1 MTQLKGVP
9 IDVVR
14 FRLGDFSCVV
24 LCDGNETL
32 TENDVTSMF
41 TKDAERMLAAFRS
54 LDTPLGFSRNILL
67 VETAAKRV
75 LIDTGNGQVDPADP
89 GQFLDHLRTAN
100 ITPESIDTVV
110 ISHYHGDH
118 IGALLDSAG
127 HPTFVNARLIVPKLE
142 HDYWMREDVLA
153 EMDQETATG
162 LRQTFA
168 AYTSGLTLLDSTADI
183 EPGIRYVPALGHS
196 PGHQAVSIE
205 SQGARLLHLVDTLHM
220 PIQLNAV
227 DVSAFDFQPDI
238 AIDTRRAMLAR
249 TESEN
254 LLVLAYHF
262 PFPGLGHVKRTG
274 DLLAWEP
281 YLIPTHSTTKP

>member
-32 TENDVTSMF
+32 REEDITNMF
-41 TKDAERMLAAFRS
+41 TKDGERMLAEFRS

-67 VETAAKRV
+67 VETGTKRV

-118 IGALLDSAG
+118 IGALLDGAG
-127 HPTFVNARLIVPKLE
+127 HPTFVNARLVVPKLE

-153 EMDQETATG
+153 EMDEETATG
-162 LRQTFA
+162 LRKTFA
-168 AYTSGLTLLDSTADI
+168 AYASRLILLDDTADI
-183 EPGIRYVPALGHS
+183 EPGIRYVPAVGHS

-205 SQGARLLHLVDTLHM
+205 SQGARLLHLVDTFHM
-220 PIQLNAV
+220 PIQLNAA

-238 AIDTRRAMLAR
+238 ATDTRRAMLAR
-249 TESEN
+249 TDVN
-254 LLVLAYHF
+254 LLVLGYHF

-281 YLIPTHSTTKP
+281 YLI

>member
-1 MTQLKGVP
+1 MTQLKGGP

-32 TENDVTSMF
+32 REEDITNMF
-41 TKDAERMLAAFRS
+41 TKDAERMLAAFRTFP
-54 LDTPLGFSRNILL
+54 TPLGFSRNILL
-67 VETAAKRV
+67 VETGTKRV

-127 HPTFVNARLIVPKLE
+127 HPTFVNARLVVPRLE

-153 EMDQETATG
+153 EMDEETATG

-168 AYTSGLTLLDSTADI
+168 AYASRLTLLDGTTDI
-183 EPGIRYVPALGHS
+183 EPGIRYVPAVGHS

-205 SQGARLLHLVDTLHM
+205 SQGERLLHLVDTFHM
-220 PIQLNAV
+220 PIQLNAA

-238 AIDTRRAMLAR
+238 AADTRRAMLAQ
-249 TESEN
+249 TDEN
-254 LLVLAYHF
+254 LLVLGYHF

-281 YLIPTHSTTKP
+281 YHI

>member
-1 MTQLKGVP
+1 MTQLKGALT
-9 IDVVR
+9 DVVR

-32 TENDVTSMF
+32 REEDIINMF
-41 TKDAERMLAAFRS
+41 TQDAERMLTAFRAFP
-54 LDTPLGFSRNILL
+54 TPLGFSRNILL
-67 VETAAKRV
+67 VETGAKRV

-89 GQFLDHLRTAN
+89 GHLLDNLRTAN
-100 ITPESIDTVV
+100 ITPGSIDTVV

-118 IGALLDSAG
+118 IGGLLDSAG
-127 HPTFVNARLIVPKLE
+127 HPTFVNARLVVPKLE

-153 EMDQETATG
+153 GMDQETATG
-162 LRQTFA
+162 LHQTFA
-168 AYTSGLTLLDSTADI
+168 AYASGLTMLDSTADI

-205 SQGARLLHLVDTLHM
+205 SQDARLLHLVDALHM
-220 PIQLNAV
+220 PIQLNAL

-254 LLVLAYHF
+254 LLALAYHF
-262 PFPGLGHVKRTG
+262 PFPGVGHVKRTG

>member
-1 MTQLKGVP
+1 
-9 IDVVR
+9 
-14 FRLGDFSCVV
+14 
-24 LCDGNETL
+24 
-32 TENDVTSMF
+32 
-41 TKDAERMLAAFRS
+41 MLAAFRS

-89 GQFLDHLRTAN
+89 GHLLDNLRTAN
-100 ITPESIDTVV
+100 ITPESIDMVV

-127 HPTFVNARLIVPKLE
+127 HPTFVNARLVVPKLE

-162 LRQTFA
+162 LRQTFT
-168 AYTSGLTLLDSTADI
+168 AYASRLTLLDGTADI
-183 EPGIRYVPALGHS
+183 EQGIRYLPAVGHS

-205 SQGARLLHLVDTLHM
+205 SQGARLLHLVDTFHM
-220 PIQLNAV
+220 PIQLNAA
-227 DVSAFDFQPDI
+227 DVSAFDFQPDV
-238 AIDTRRAMLAR
+238 ATDTRRAMLAR
-249 TESEN
+249 TDEN
-254 LLVLAYHF
+254 LLVLGYHF

-281 YLIPTHSTTKP
+281 YRIPTQFNN

>member
-32 TENDVTSMF
+32 REEDITSMF
-41 TKDAERMLAAFRS
+41 AKDAERMLAAFRAFHS
-54 LDTPLGFSRNILL
+54 PLGFSRNILL

-75 LIDTGNGQVDPADP
+75 LIDTGNGLDPADP
-89 GQFLDHLRTAN
+89 GHLLDHLRTAD
-100 ITPESIDTVV
+100 ITPGSIDTVV
-110 ISHYHGDH
+110 ITHYHGDH
-118 IGALLDSAG
+118 IGGLLDSAG
-127 HPTFVNARLIVPKLE
+127 HPTFVNARLVVPKLE
-142 HDYWMREDVLA
+142 HDFWMREDVLA
-153 EMDQETATG
+153 EMDEETASG

-168 AYTSGLTLLDSTADI
+168 AYTSRLTLLDSTADI

-238 AIDTRRAMLAR
+238 ANDTRRAMLAR
-249 TESEN
+249 TEFEN

-262 PFPGLGHVKRTG
+262 PFPGLGHFKRTG

-281 YLIPTHSTTKP
+281 YLISTHSTH

>member
-9 IDVVR
+9 MDGVR

-32 TENDVTSMF
+32 TEEDVTSMF
-41 TKDAERMLAAFRS
+41 TKDAERMLAALRA
-54 LDTPLGFSRNILL
+54 LHTPLGFSRNILL

-75 LIDTGNGQVDPADP
+75 LFDTGNGQVDPADP
-89 GQFLDHLRTAN
+89 GHLLDNLRTAN

-118 IGALLDSAG
+118 IGGLLDSAG
-127 HPTFVNARLIVPKLE
+127 YPTFVNARLVVPKLE

-153 EMDQETATG
+153 GMDQETATQ

-168 AYTSGLTLLDSTADI
+168 AYAKGLTLLDSTADI

-205 SQGARLLHLVDTLHM
+205 SQGARLLHLVDAIHM

-238 AIDTRRAMLAR
+238 AIATRRAMLAR

-274 DLLAWEP
+274 DLIAWEP
-281 YLIPTHSTTKP
+281 YLIPAHSTTQP

>member
-1 MTQLKGVP
+1 MTQLKEAP

-41 TKDAERMLAAFRS
+41 TEDAERMLAAFRT

-75 LIDTGNGQVDPADP
+75 LIDTGNGQGDPADP
-89 GQFLDHLRTAN
+89 GHLLDSLRTAN

-110 ISHYHGDH
+110 ISHFDGDH
-118 IGALLDSAG
+118 IGGLLDSTG
-127 HPTFVNARLIVPKLE
+127 QPTFVNARLVAPKPE
-142 HDYWMREDVLA
+142 HDYWMREDDLA
-153 EMDQETATG
+153 EMDEETATG

-168 AYTSGLTLLDSTADI
+168 AYASRLTLLDSPADI

-220 PIQLNAV
+220 PIQLNAL
-227 DVSAFDFQPDI
+227 DVSAFDFQPDL
-238 AIDTRRAMLAR
+238 AIDTRRAILAR
-249 TESEN
+249 TEFEN
-254 LLVLAYHF
+254 LLVLGYHF

-281 YLIPTHSTTKP
+281 YLIPTHSTIKP

>member
-9 IDVVR
+9 INVVR

-41 TKDAERMLAAFRS
+41 TQDAERMLAAFRT

-67 VETAAKRV
+67 VETATKRV

-89 GQFLDHLRTAN
+89 GHLLDHLRTAN

-118 IGALLDSAG
+118 IGGLLDSAG
-127 HPTFVNARLIVPKLE
+127 QPTFVNARLVAPKQE
-142 HDYWMREDVLA
+142 HDFWMCEDVLA
-153 EMDQETATG
+153 EMDEETASG

-168 AYTSGLTLLDSTADI
+168 AYASGLTLLDSTADI
-183 EPGIRYVPALGHS
+183 E
-196 PGHQAVSIE
+196 
-205 SQGARLLHLVDTLHM
+205 
-220 PIQLNAV
+220 
-227 DVSAFDFQPDI
+227 
-238 AIDTRRAMLAR
+238 
-249 TESEN
+249 
-254 LLVLAYHF
+254 
-262 PFPGLGHVKRTG
+262 
-274 DLLAWEP
+274 
-281 YLIPTHSTTKP
+281 

>member
-1 MTQLKGVP
+1 
-9 IDVVR
+9 
-14 FRLGDFSCVV
+14 
-24 LCDGNETL
+24 
-32 TENDVTSMF
+32 
-41 TKDAERMLAAFRS
+41 MLAAFRT
-54 LDTPLGFSRNILL
+54 LQTPLGFSRNILL

-75 LIDTGNGQVDPADP
+75 LIDSGNGQVDPADP
-89 GQFLDHLRTAN
+89 GHLLDNLHTAN

-110 ISHYHGDH
+110 ITHYHGDH
-118 IGALLDSAG
+118 IGALLDRAG
-127 HPTFVNARLIVPKLE
+127 HPTFVNARLVVPKLE

-153 EMDQETATG
+153 GMDQETATG

-168 AYTSGLTLLDSTADI
+168 AYASGLTLLDSTAEI

-220 PIQLNAV
+220 PIQLNAL

-238 AIDTRRAMLAR
+238 AIDTRRAMLAQA
-249 TESEN
+249 EFEN

-281 YLIPTHSTTKP
+281 YLFPTHSTKP

>member
-1 MTQLKGVP
+1 MTQPKGLP

-14 FRLGDFSCVV
+14 FRLGDFPCVV
-24 LCDGNETL
+24 LCDGSETL
-32 TENDVTSMF
+32 TETDVTSMF
-41 TKDAERMLAAFRS
+41 TKDAERMLAAFRA
-54 LDTPLGFSRNILL
+54 LHAPLGFSRNILL

-89 GQFLDHLRTAN
+89 GHLLDNLRTAN
-100 ITPESIDTVV
+100 ITRESIDTVV
-110 ISHYHGDH
+110 ISHYHRDH
-118 IGALLDSAG
+118 IGGLLDSAG
-127 HPTFVNARLIVPKLE
+127 HPTFVNARLVVPKLE
-142 HDYWMREDVLA
+142 HDHWMREDVLA
-153 EMDQETATG
+153 GMAQETATR

-168 AYTSGLTLLDSTADI
+168 AYASGLTLLESTAEI

-227 DVSAFDFQPDI
+227 DVPAFDFQPDI
-238 AIDTRRAMLAR
+238 AIDSRRAMLAQ

-274 DLLAWEP
+274 VLPAWEP
-281 YLIPTHSTTKP
+281 YIIPTHSTTKR

>member
-1 MTQLKGVP
+1 
-9 IDVVR
+9 
-14 FRLGDFSCVV
+14 
-24 LCDGNETL
+24 
-32 TENDVTSMF
+32 
-41 TKDAERMLAAFRS
+41 MLAAFRT
-54 LDTPLGFSRNILL
+54 LHTPLGFSVNILL
-67 VETAAKRV
+67 VETGAKRV
-75 LIDTGNGQVDPADP
+75 LIDTGNGLDPADP
-89 GQFLDHLRTAN
+89 GRLLDTLRKAN

-110 ISHYHGDH
+110 ITHYHGDH
-118 IGALLDSAG
+118 IGGLLDSAG
-127 HPTFVNARLIVPKLE
+127 HPIFVNAHPVVVPKLE

-153 EMDQETATG
+153 EMDEETATG

-168 AYTSGLTLLDSTADI
+168 AYVSRLTLLDDTADI
-183 EPGIRYVPALGHS
+183 EPGIRYVPAVGHS

-227 DVSAFDFQPDI
+227 DVSAFDFQPDL

-262 PFPGLGHVKRTG
+262 PFPGLGHVQRTG

-281 YLIPTHSTTKP
+281 WLIPTHLTTQP

>member
-9 IDVVR
+9 INVVR

-24 LCDGNETL
+24 LCDGSETL

-41 TKDAERMLAAFRS
+41 AKDSERVIVAFRA

-75 LIDTGNGQVDPADP
+75 LIDTGNGQADLADP
-89 GQFLDHLRTAN
+89 GHLLDNLRTAN

-110 ISHYHGDH
+110 ITHYHGDH
-118 IGALLDSAG
+118 IGGLLNSAG
-127 HPTFVNARLIVPKLE
+127 QPTFVNARLVVPKLE

-153 EMDQETATG
+153 GMDEETATG

-168 AYTSGLTLLDSTADI
+168 AYASELTLLDSTADI

-196 PGHQAVSIE
+196 PGHHAVSIE

-238 AIDTRRAMLAR
+238 AMNTRRAMLAR
-249 TESEN
+249 TEFEN

-262 PFPGLGHVKRTG
+262 PFPGLGHFKRT
-274 DLLAWEP
+274 DHLLAWKP
-281 YLIPTHSTTKP
+281 YLIPTDSTTKP

>member
-1 MTQLKGVP
+1 MTQPINVP
-9 IDVVR
+9 R
-14 FRLGDFSCVV
+14 FRLGDFSCVL

-32 TENDVTSMF
+32 REEDITNMF
-41 TKDAERMLAAFRS
+41 GKDAERMLAAFRT
-54 LDTPLGFSRNILL
+54 LHTPLGFSRNILL

-89 GQFLDHLRTAN
+89 GHLLDKLRTAN
-100 ITPESIDTVV
+100 ITPGSIDTVV
-110 ISHYHGDH
+110 ISHYHRDH
-118 IGALLDSAG
+118 IGGLLDSAG
-127 HPTFVNARLIVPKLE
+127 HPTFVNARLVVPKLE

-153 EMDQETATG
+153 GMDQETATG

-168 AYTSGLTLLDSTADI
+168 AYASGLTLLDSTADI

-196 PGHQAVSIE
+196 PGHHAVSIE

-227 DVSAFDFQPDI
+227 DVSAFDFQPDK

-249 TESEN
+249 TEFES

-262 PFPGLGHVKRTG
+262 PFPGLGNFKRAG
-274 DLLAWEP
+274 DLLAWAP
-281 YLIPTHSTTKP
+281 YLIPTHSTTQP

>member
-1 MTQLKGVP
+1 
-9 IDVVR
+9 
-14 FRLGDFSCVV
+14 
-24 LCDGNETL
+24 
-32 TENDVTSMF
+32 MF
-41 TKDAERMLAAFRS
+41 TKDAERMLAAFRT
-54 LDTPLGFSRNILL
+54 LHTPLGFSRNILL

-89 GQFLDHLRTAN
+89 GHLLDNLRTAN
-100 ITPESIDTVV
+100 ITPGSIDTVV
-110 ISHYHGDH
+110 ISHYHRDH
-118 IGALLDSAG
+118 IGGLLDSAG
-127 HPTFVNARLIVPKLE
+127 HPTFVKARLVVPKLE
-142 HDYWMREDVLA
+142 HDHWMREDVLA
-153 EMDQETATG
+153 GMDQKTATR

-168 AYTSGLTLLDSTADI
+168 AYASGLTLLDSTADI
-183 EPGIRYVPALGHS
+183 EPGIHYVPALGHS

-249 TESEN
+249 IEFEN

-262 PFPGLGHVKRTG
+262 PFPGVGYFKRTNG
-274 DLLAWEP
+274 LPAWEP
-281 YLIPTHSTTKP
+281 YLIPAHSTTKPPH